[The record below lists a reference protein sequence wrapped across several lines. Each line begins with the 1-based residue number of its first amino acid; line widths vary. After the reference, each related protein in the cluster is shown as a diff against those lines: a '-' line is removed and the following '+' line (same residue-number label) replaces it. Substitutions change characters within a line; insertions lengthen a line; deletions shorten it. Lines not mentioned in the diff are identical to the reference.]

1 MPGGGREGIRDF
13 GTDWYIIAF
22 LEEPYTNSEVSI
34 IGKKITV
41 RLFRK
46 WHILIFILYSSQYLY
61 YYIVVRYIENRLR
74 PSLSFSLVRQAK
86 RATHANNHARDWR
99 RGSTLARVCTP
110 LIKSEEKERKL
121 AVYIENNKDYN
132 QTSMCD
138 HPSKA
143 IIYQKHQ
150 NFSSESFNLL

>member
-86 RATHANNHARDWR
+86 RATHANNHARD
-99 RGSTLARVCTP
+99 
-110 LIKSEEKERKL
+110 
-121 AVYIENNKDYN
+121 
-132 QTSMCD
+132 
-138 HPSKA
+138 
-143 IIYQKHQ
+143 
-150 NFSSESFNLL
+150 